1 MSIRLDIGARLRD
14 GRQIARANYKQADV
28 AKLGILR
35 AGNTG
40 IMSADGQFAGSC
52 PRVTHLRQLGIE
64 VDIPDDPTLIMF
76 QVGTANEDIVY
87 NDLIQT
93 AQSNEVI
100 LREEEIPIE
109 WFTTNGTKVTGRPD
123 MVICEREQ
131 GPPAGEWGGWYPISK
146 KGLGTIGAA
155 KPVLMLEL
163 KSVASIWTA
172 RKVFFDLQPKVANLA
187 QAGHYMWKL
196 GVPGRLMYKQ
206 YAIQA
211 VSEEA
216 ARYLP
221 YKGAPRSEFIEYD
234 DSTHKPRTVRPF
246 EITYELE
253 FSTLG
258 VLRYRPEGSH
268 VWVDSCVTSQDIERY
283 YEFVSKMEQSGDLG
297 DRPLAVKPNG
307 DEYSYKLCKY
317 CKLWDICKTRKKL
330 AYADF
335 IAQAKQMVIQIA
347 ENKTKVNTESTD
359 K

>member
-1 MSIRLDIGARLRD
+1 MTIRLDIGARLRD
-14 GRQIARANYKQADV
+14 GRQIARSNYKAQDAR
-28 AKLGILR
+28 KLGILR

-40 IMSADGQFAGSC
+40 IMSAEGQFAGSC

-109 WFTTNGTKVTGRPD
+109 WFTANGTRVTGRPD
-123 MVICEREQ
+123 MVICRQ
-131 GPPAGEWGGWYPISK
+131 GNIGEHH
-146 KGLGTIGAA
+146 TI
-155 KPVLMLEL
+155 PVLMLEL

-253 FSTLG
+253 FDTNG
-258 VLRYRPEGSH
+258 VLQYRPEGTEQ
-268 VWVDSCVTSQDIERY
+268 WTDSCVTRQDIERY
-283 YEFVSKMEQSGDLG
+283 YEFVSQMESTGVLG
-297 DRPLAVKPNG
+297 ARPLAVKPNG

-330 AYADF
+330 TYQEF
-335 IAQAKQMVIQIA
+335 IAQAKQMVIAIA
-347 ENKTKVNTESTD
+347 EEKTKVLGESAD
-359 K
+359 KD